1 MMRWTQIGVLI
12 AMLIVGL
19 WRAAPVEAASKAKI
33 DAGVEQALDQF
44 YQKVKAGRGLV
55 ERAAGVL
62 VFPRITKGGF
72 IVGGEYGEGALIV
85 DGTTVG
91 YYSSAAASFG
101 LQFGLQSKTLII
113 VFLSDDA
120 LERFR
125 NSDGWTIGIDANV
138 TLIEIGASADLNTIV
153 SRTPIMAFVM
163 NHKGLMA
170 GISLEGTKISPIERH

>member
-1 MMRWTQIGVLI
+1 MRWTEIGLLI
-12 AMLIVGL
+12 ALLMVGL
-19 WRAAPVEAASKAKI
+19 WRAAPAEAASKEKI
-33 DAGVEQALDQF
+33 DRSVEEALEQF
-44 YQKVKAGRGLV
+44 YDKVKTGRGIID
-55 ERAAGVL
+55 RAAGVL

-91 YYSSAAASFG
+91 YYSSASASFG

-113 VFLSDDA
+113 IFLSDEA
-120 LERFR
+120 LEKFR
-125 NSDGWTIGIDANV
+125 NSDGWTVGVDANV
-138 TLIEIGASADLNTIV
+138 TLIDIGTSTDINTIV
-153 SRTPIMAFVM
+153 TRTPIMAFVM